1 MKMSVTQ
8 TAELLKV
15 SLAEA
20 EEKHQEA
27 VENIDQLEVE
37 KSNLKH
43 QVEELQGT
51 VLDMGNML
59 TEIEREC
66 DKLIND
72 FERERERHSILKS
85 EYDEMKET
93 LMDKEELLKVNVPSH
108 ETMTAIVRCVCVFV
122 FVMSNDSI
130 FKSV

>member
-108 ETMTAIVRCVCVFV
+108 ETMTAIVR
-122 FVMSNDSI
+122 SPWL
-130 FKSV
+130 